1 VRSGNK
7 TRIVD
12 ERSSVDMND
21 TFFALSLAV
30 VALFYSSVGQAGG
43 TGYVAVMGLAGFDPA
58 TIKPTALAL
67 NVLVSAIGCY
77 RFYRAGMLTWRTVYP
92 FALLGAPFSLLGGA
106 LHLPASVYMPVVG
119 LLLLIAGIQT
129 LGSAR
134 DASTLDQQAP
144 VVPPFLPSLLVGGVI
159 GLVSGVTGVGGGI
172 FLAPVVLAMRWTET
186 RRAAAISAVFN
197 LLNSAAAL
205 LGAWATMPSLP
216 THLPIWLACVAV
228 GGLLGSWLG
237 AKYLKPAALRLILAV
252 LLLAAAARM
261 IATIF

>member
-1 VRSGNK
+1 M
-7 TRIVD
+7 TD
-12 ERSSVDMND
+12 AL
-21 TFFALSLAV
+21 FALALAV
-30 VALFYSSVGQAGG
+30 VALFYSAVGQAGG
-43 TGYVAVMGLAGFDPA
+43 TGYVAVMGLIGFDPA

-92 FALLGAPFSLLGGA
+92 FAVLGAPFSLLGGA
-106 LHLPASVYMPVVG
+106 LHLPAAIYMPVVG
-119 LLLLIAGIQT
+119 VLLLVAGV
-129 LGSAR
+129 LMLRSVKSA
-134 DASTLDQQAP
+134 SMLDQQAP
-144 VVPPFLPSLLVGGVI
+144 VVPPFLPSLLVGGAI

-186 RRAAAISAVFN
+186 RTAAAISAVFN

-216 THLPIWLACVAV
+216 TQLPIWLACVAV
-228 GGLLGSWLG
+228 GGLVGSWLG
-237 AKYLKPAALRLILAV
+237 TQYLKPGALRLVLAV

-261 IATIF
+261 IAAAF